1 WTSPLTSVSS
11 FHFRVSSQNRTPGL
25 PPIPPKTP
33 SRSTREDG
41 RNVRAAPAV
50 TAVSYCRLRGPRR
63 SRGKKSTSGNPEPLS
78 KAHGLAVV
86 SAVAGA
92 QALARLRIDHD
103 ALRVA
108 PLAAP
113 FDFMPHGLQ
122 QLHRIRREADAL
134 HADRIRHPLV
144 MKPRRVHSLLDV

>member
-1 WTSPLTSVSS
+1 MDVTSVLRLQLQQYLIVASAAS
-11 FHFRVSSQNRTPGL
+11 ALSAVKRAPL
-25 PPIPPKTP
+25 EI
-33 SRSTREDG
+33 RS
-41 RNVRAAPAV
+41 
-50 TAVSYCRLRGPRR
+50 
-63 SRGKKSTSGNPEPLS
+63 PLS

-113 FDFMPHGLQ
+113 LDFVPHGLQ

-134 HADRIRHPLV
+134 HADCIRYPLV
-144 MKPRRVHSLLDV
+144 MKPR